1 MKQEKFNSLMVA
13 IVAIAAVFG
22 FTSIV
27 WASFNQTLKIENSSA
42 TINASKWDI
51 HFGEISALETTG
63 TASGTRPSADAKST
77 TLSGFNAVLKTP
89 GDSVS
94 FTVKVENHE
103 DHDDVFSR
111 YINSY
116 INNDEETK
124 YFVGKAITMLTNE
137 YGHIIYY
144 GIKTSDAVD
153 IYTNQG
159 NTNGYAF
166 FFIPDDID
174 SITDE
179 QMHVINEI
187 ISSNYSSISQQEIL
201 PIKYQ
206 SIHSPEV
213 EPIDNLINQLMN
225 TKKRIK

>member
-1 MKQEKFNSLMVA
+1 MQQESKQEVSGLYSNKFLFNVEDSGVSSLSPGY
-13 IVAIAAVFG
+13 II
-22 FTSIV
+22 
-27 WASFNQTLKIENSSA
+27 
-42 TINASKWDI
+42 
-51 HFGEISALETTG
+51 
-63 TASGTRPSADAKST
+63 RPD
-77 TLSGFNAVLKTP
+77 GI
-89 GDSVS
+89 
-94 FTVKVENHE
+94 TVKVENHE

-144 GIKTSDAVD
+144 GIKTSDAMD

-166 FFIPDDID
+166 FFIPDDIN
-174 SITDE
+174 SITEE
-179 QMHVINEI
+179 QVNVINEI
-187 ISSNYSSISQQEIL
+187 MSSNYSTISQQEIL

>member
-89 GDSVS
+89 GDSVT
-94 FTVKVENHE
+94 FTVKVENHGSYNASISSFVLPTIGTMTSAAE
-103 DHDDVFSR
+103 DAQVGAADINKIKDYVSVSFTYDDGTLLAAGDALNAAVSNVPGSR
-111 YINSY
+111 TVKMTVKL
-116 INNDEETK
+116 DEETPSTALPTA
-124 YFVGKAITMLTNE
+124 AITVPITPTSIV
-137 YGHIIYY
+137 YGQV
-144 GIKTSDAVD
+144 A
-153 IYTNQG
+153 
-159 NTNGYAF
+159 
-166 FFIPDDID
+166 
-174 SITDE
+174 
-179 QMHVINEI
+179 
-187 ISSNYSSISQQEIL
+187 
-201 PIKYQ
+201 
-206 SIHSPEV
+206 
-213 EPIDNLINQLMN
+213 
-225 TKKRIK
+225 